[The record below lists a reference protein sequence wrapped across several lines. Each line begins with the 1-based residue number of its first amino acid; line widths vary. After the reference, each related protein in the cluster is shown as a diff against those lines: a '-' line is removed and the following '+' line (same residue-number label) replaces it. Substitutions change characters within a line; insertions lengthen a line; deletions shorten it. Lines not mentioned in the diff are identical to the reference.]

1 MSARSTR
8 SFHFNRGGARLI
20 VQVVVVALLTG
31 LVIVGAAMSFLSSYP
46 SASTSPASQPTPTT
60 DTNGTAGEAGT
71 TGTDDSA
78 DDGGEGVWREC
89 VREGTGTPGMPHTA
103 PVMVDRAGSGVPIL
117 EEARPGVL
125 SPVVHCWPHTQVG
138 ALAAAVGFF
147 FQLTNPQLDTVAVA
161 QALVTRSSYGVIQDF
176 SPSGVGGGV
185 SVHGYA
191 ISPLDHDRFLVA
203 LALSTPES
211 SGVVAWPLTVVWEEQ
226 DWRVELPATGRWNI
240 TPLSS
245 LSEAHMNAWRV
256 DSGE

>member
-1 MSARSTR
+1 MSARPTR
-8 SFHFNRGGARLI
+8 SSHSHRGGARLI

-46 SASTSPASQPTPTT
+46 SASTSLASQPATTT
-60 DTNGTAGEAGT
+60 DTNGTDGTAGKAG
-71 TGTDDSA
+71 SA
-78 DDGGEGVWREC
+78 GVLDGGGVWRKCE
-89 VREGTGTPGMPHTA
+89 REGTGTPGMPHTA
-103 PVMVDRAGSGVPIL
+103 PVVVDRAGSGVPIL

-125 SPVVHCWPHTQVG
+125 SPVVHCWPHTQLG
-138 ALAAAVGFF
+138 ALAASVGFF

-211 SGVVAWPLTVVWEEQ
+211 SGVVAWPLTVVWEEG
-226 DWRVELPATGRWNI
+226 DWRVELPATGRWSI
-240 TPLSS
+240 TPVSS

>member
-1 MSARSTR
+1 MSARPTR
-8 SFHFNRGGARLI
+8 SSHSHRGGARLI

-46 SASTSPASQPTPTT
+46 SASTSLASQPATTT
-60 DTNGTAGEAGT
+60 DTNGTDGTAGKAG
-71 TGTDDSA
+71 SA
-78 DDGGEGVWREC
+78 GVLDGGEGVWRKCE
-89 VREGTGTPGMPHTA
+89 REGTGMPGMPHTA
-103 PVMVDRAGSGVPIL
+103 PVVVDRAGSGVPIL
-117 EEARPGVL
+117 EEAMPGVL
-125 SPVVHCWPHTQVG
+125 SPVVHCWPHTQLG
-138 ALAAAVGFF
+138 ALAASVGFF

-211 SGVVAWPLTVVWEEQ
+211 SGVVAWPLTVVWEEG
-226 DWRVELPATGRWNI
+226 DWRVELPATGRWSI
-240 TPLSS
+240 TPVSS